1 MSESGG
7 LDFQFKPNMYY
18 PIEMLDNQF
27 NSNVEY
33 GNIKRRSPRNVAG
46 FRKNIVED
54 KIKGAY
60 SFNVN
65 KLRT

>member
-1 MSESGG
+1 
-7 LDFQFKPNMYY
+7 MYY